1 MKVLITGAAGF
12 IGSNFTNYLIKKGY
26 KKIFCIDK
34 LGYASKIEYLKN
46 LPIEFEKLD
55 LLNTN
60 KLNLLIKSINPDYLI
75 HFAAESHVD
84 NSIKNSIPF
93 IQNNIIGT
101 VNLLESVKNSK
112 IKKFI
117 YISTDEVFGTILKG
131 KFNVNSLYSPLNPY
145 SASKASG
152 EHFVKS
158 YLNTFNIPSIITN
171 CSNNYGP
178 RQHKEKLIPKV
189 ILNAINNQNIPVF
202 GKGLQIRDWIY
213 VEDHC
218 EALEIIMKK
227 GLVGKRYLIGS
238 DFQIT
243 NLNLIKKILKK
254 LKRSNDLI
262 SFVKDRQGHD
272 FRYAIDNSALKK
284 EFKWEPKFT
293 FDKGINETIKWYE
306 DNQNLF

>member
-101 VNLLESVKNSK
+101 VNL
-112 IKKFI
+112 
-117 YISTDEVFGTILKG
+117 
-131 KFNVNSLYSPLNPY
+131 
-145 SASKASG
+145 
-152 EHFVKS
+152 
-158 YLNTFNIPSIITN
+158 
-171 CSNNYGP
+171 
-178 RQHKEKLIPKV
+178 
-189 ILNAINNQNIPVF
+189 
-202 GKGLQIRDWIY
+202 
-213 VEDHC
+213 
-218 EALEIIMKK
+218 
-227 GLVGKRYLIGS
+227 
-238 DFQIT
+238 
-243 NLNLIKKILKK
+243 
-254 LKRSNDLI
+254 
-262 SFVKDRQGHD
+262 
-272 FRYAIDNSALKK
+272 
-284 EFKWEPKFT
+284 
-293 FDKGINETIKWYE
+293 
-306 DNQNLF
+306 